1 MSVGAEPFGMGAW
14 VGAGL
19 VVAATVVATV
29 AGSPAPPSLSA
40 SAEPLLVA
48 ATPGPLGCLW
58 DALWL
63 ALPVGERGARGEFAV
78 LLAILAVAAAAGVL
92 AYRLYR
98 GTGRGAAA
106 FAAVPVCAALL
117 LGWAREDG
125 VTPGALGFTLLATL
139 GLAGVVGG
147 RVSGPGWATRSTWP
161 TWVRGVVATIAA
173 GLLWQRVGAAW
184 AAVVFVYMAWTGSV
198 GRTGW
203 RRVGVIGAVALTLVV
218 LAYMTW
224 PAGQDLRLV
233 MDLGAVARSTGPALL
248 DLALALAVLLVTP
261 LRWRGGG
268 LLLALVIAGL
278 LVGDRGGRL
287 MPAPMLLVLLA
298 VTACGWIWLAGSVRR
313 RWLAWL
319 GVAAATVAI
328 LGIVAASLEITS
340 EPIAAR
346 RPEASLLALHQRGL
360 IAPGDVLL
368 AHDPWL
374 ASAFAAAQRDEGVR
388 PDVELHAVASVD
400 PARLSERLAGWA
412 RAGRRVL
419 SDSFNYAGRWQAA
432 WALDSGP
439 LFWFVGTA
447 GAVDRDF
454 TDLRDHSPG
463 AALASLAPAERARWE
478 RLHVERARHRRA
490 LGHPD
495 EALLAL
501 PFDDDTLAALAQRLQ
516 LAKLSRLPAISGSEL
531 GVGAWSPAPLPASAL
546 AEVGDLLR
554 ALGDG
559 TAGTERLE
567 EAAARGVAEAFGALA
582 RWQLRAG
589 EEEAARAT
597 LEVLAAAPVLRP
609 QLLAVCRWLLART
622 RAGQARALLEGL
634 APVQGHAAEELGVR
648 LGALRGLAGP

>member
-1 MSVGAEPFGMGAW
+1 MGAW

-19 VVAATVVATV
+19 VGAATVVAT
-29 AGSPAPPSLSA
+29 SPAPPRLSV
-40 SAEPLLVA
+40 SAEPMLMA

-63 ALPVGERGARGEFAV
+63 ALPVGERGARGEFGA

-117 LGWAREDG
+117 LGWAREDE

-139 GLAGVVGG
+139 GLAAVVGA
-147 RVSGPGWATRSTWP
+147 RVGGPGRSTWL
-161 TWVRGVVATIAA
+161 RAVVATIVA
-173 GLLWQRVGAAW
+173 GLLWPRVGAAW
-184 AAVVFVYMAWTGSV
+184 AAVVFVYMAWTGRV

-203 RRVGVIGAVALTLVV
+203 RRVGVVAVALVMTLVPVV
-218 LAYMTW
+218 LTYMTW

-233 MDLGAVARSTGPALL
+233 MDPGAVARSTGPVLR
-248 DLALALAVLLVTP
+248 DLGLALAVLLVTP

-268 LLLALVIAGL
+268 LLLALVLAGL
-278 LVGDRGGRL
+278 IAGDRGGRL
-287 MPAPMLLVLLA
+287 VPAPMLLVLLA

-319 GVAAATVAI
+319 GVGAATVAI
-328 LGIVAASLEITS
+328 LGIVAASLVIVS

-374 ASAFAAAQRDEGVR
+374 AAAFAAAQRDEGVR

-412 RAGRRVL
+412 RVGRRVL

-447 GAVDRDF
+447 GAADRDF

-478 RLHVERARHRRA
+478 RLHIERARHRRA

-531 GVGAWSPAPLPASAL
+531 GVGAWPSAPPPASAL

-567 EAAARGVAEAFGALA
+567 EAAGLGVAEAFGALA

-609 QLLAVCRWLLART
+609 QLLAVCRWLLARA

-634 APVQGHAAEELGVR
+634 VPAEGHAAEELGAR
-648 LGALRGLAGP
+648 LGVLRGLAGP